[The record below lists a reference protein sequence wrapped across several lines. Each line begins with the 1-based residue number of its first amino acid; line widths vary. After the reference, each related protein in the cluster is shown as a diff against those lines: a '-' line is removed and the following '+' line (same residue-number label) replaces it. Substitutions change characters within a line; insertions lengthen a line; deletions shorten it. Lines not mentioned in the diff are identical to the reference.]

1 MLPVMKQLLGKLENL
16 FSRKIWMLLA
26 IAWSILVF
34 VGCSLPGRELPK
46 VDLLDNVDKIVHF
59 VFFFCLVLCTN
70 FAGYCKTF
78 FAALLLCLLYGF
90 GLEWYQLYFVAGR
103 SFDVWDGVADT
114 LGGMGAW
121 WIVRVGSES
130 KR

>member
-1 MLPVMKQLLGKLENL
+1 MKQLLVKLENL

-26 IAWSILVF
+26 FAWGILVF
-34 VGCSLPGRELPK
+34 IGCSLPGRDLPK

-59 VFFFCLVLCTN
+59 VFFFCLVLCAN

-78 FAALLLCLLYGF
+78 IGALLLCLLYGF

-114 LGGMGAW
+114 LGGMCAW
-121 WIVRVGSES
+121 WTLQRNLSS
-130 KR
+130 